1 MRHFVTPVTARANWR
16 HRLMISES
24 QQLQPQSGAAPA
36 RIRGVV
42 MTSTITTAV
51 TFFFIIAGVWAA
63 DLVCYHPQAGL
74 DPLSPVSVTVDWK

>member
-1 MRHFVTPVTARANWR
+1 MRHFVTPVTARADR
-16 HRLMISES
+16 RPRLKISES
-24 QQLQPQSGAAPA
+24 EQLQPQSGASPA
-36 RIRGVV
+36 RTRGFV

-74 DPLSPVSVTVDWK
+74 DPLSPVSVTVNWR

>member
-1 MRHFVTPVTARANWR
+1 MPHLVTPVTARADWR
-16 HRLMISES
+16 PKLKINESE
-24 QQLQPQSGAAPA
+24 QLQPQSEAFPA
-36 RIRGVV
+36 RTRGFV

-63 DLVCYHPQAGL
+63 DLVCDHPQAGL